1 MPKIVFGGN
10 LLMQKS
16 YYYSLVCS
24 SEVSSTVYEKTLEKS
39 QFKLNSFASKARYV
53 FSNSIFKCPKRTKSR
68 TPKVVMIDIF
78 G

>member
-24 SEVSSTVYEKTLEKS
+24 SEVSSTVYEKPLEKS
-39 QFKLNSFASKARYV
+39 QFKLNSFANKARYV
-53 FSNSIFKCPKRTKSR
+53 FSNSILNAPKEQRAELLR
-68 TPKVVMIDIF
+68 L
-78 G
+78 